1 MPSRR
6 STPTKSSR
14 RAAPRLTLV
23 RSPKG
28 RKPALAA
35 KKSARG
41 SKAVA
46 VKVRLVAAPKAKAPV
61 SKTPVNRAKGTP
73 CAGRA
78 RKLPAATMPCPR
90 TSED

>member
-35 KKSARG
+35 KKSRPWVEGRG
-41 SKAVA
+41 RQGATGAEVE
-46 VKVRLVAAPKAKAPV
+46 AAPHAGGCAPD
-61 SKTPVNRAKGTP
+61 RG
-73 CAGRA
+73 G
-78 RKLPAATMPCPR
+78 PAAG
-90 TSED
+90 